1 MSDDGIQYEV
11 IDKAEIPPQQQCAKG
26 NFGQWLAIGRLLK
39 LLEPTQA
46 VRVDVGD
53 MANASVLS
61 ALYSAARGAGIKVSL
76 QRNGGSVYVVRRGVQ
91 PVDRKPIIEKFK
103 CRYCRQEFKKNH
115 RMQEVCRSAE
125 CQSKRKRAN
134 NIARNVRVQVAKRGG
149 NG

>member
-11 IDKAEIPPQQQCAKG
+11 IDKAEIPPPQKCATG

-91 PVDRKPIIEKFK
+91 PVDRKPIQKFA

-134 NIARNVRVQVAKRGG
+134 NTARNVRVQAAKRGG